1 MKLCTVA
8 HCGALNMFQ
17 RWSHCKNRT
26 APKMTLATCVW
37 KVCCWDK
44 MRLGKTGDLIAMATH
59 LQWHD
64 SAVEQMTLERWV
76 TMSIFLVLVW
86 SNHEG
91 VGSYLWKSC
100 RILRILKQPLLHKYV
115 IRNDQDDFGFLNRII
130 ITEQPN
136 LLNRKKTLQRGE
148 KKTGNQSLWCVLLF
162 TLLAYC

>member
-1 MKLCTVA
+1 MQQMWGDSVTSPLKHETLYSCTLWGPEHV
-8 HCGALNMFQ
+8 
-17 RWSHCKNRT
+17 S
-26 APKMTLATCVW
+26 KMTLATCVW

-136 LLNRKKTLQRGE
+136 LLAAGLRVTK
-148 KKTGNQSLWCVLLF
+148 
-162 TLLAYC
+162 